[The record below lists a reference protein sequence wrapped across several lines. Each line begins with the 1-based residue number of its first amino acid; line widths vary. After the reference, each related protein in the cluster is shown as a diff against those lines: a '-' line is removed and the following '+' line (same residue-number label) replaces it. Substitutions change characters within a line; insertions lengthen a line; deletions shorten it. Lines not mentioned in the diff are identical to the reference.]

1 MTPRTPEAAEVLLEP
16 LAVQVLMLSTV
27 AVGVA
32 TVTLAVAAGM
42 AAVLSLVLVRGAAE
56 PMTLEPL
63 VVAEASGERIPQAV
77 EARLE
82 PAAAQAA
89 MVKTMRLAVAMVQ
102 VAVLAPLVAAQ
113 EAREESAVRP
123 EVAAAAA
130 EPLRVG
136 LAAQAEM
143 GVLESLGFGRI
154 R

>member
-1 MTPRTPEAAEVLLEP
+1 MPLEP
-16 LAVQVLMLSTV
+16 LAVQGSVLNTAAAV
-27 AVGVA
+27 AA

-113 EAREESAVRP
+113 EAQGESAVRLEA
-123 EVAAAAA
+123 EVGAE
-130 EPLRVG
+130 EPLQVG
-136 LAAQAEM
+136 LVAQAEM

>member
-1 MTPRTPEAAEVLLEP
+1 MLLEP
-16 LAVQVLMLSTV
+16 LAVQGSVVNT
-27 AVGVA
+27 AAGEVA
-32 TVTLAVAAGM
+32 TVTLEAQADTALVH
-42 AAVLSLVLVRGAAE
+42 SLVLVQAAVE

-63 VVAEASGERIPQAV
+63 VVAEASGERIPQVV

-82 PAAAQAA
+82 PAAAQGA
-89 MVKTMRLAVAMVQ
+89 MVKTMRLAVGMGQA
-102 VAVLAPLVAAQ
+102 AVLAPLAAAQ

>member
-1 MTPRTPEAAEVLLEP
+1 MPLEP
-16 LAVQVLMLSTV
+16 LAVQGSVLNTAEAV
-27 AVGVA
+27 AA

-89 MVKTMRLAVAMVQ
+89 MVKTMRLAVAMAQ

-113 EAREESAVRP
+113 EAQGESALSSP
-123 EVAAAAA
+123 
-130 EPLRVG
+130 PG
-136 LAAQAEM
+136 PPPPP
-143 GVLESLGFGRI
+143 
-154 R
+154 